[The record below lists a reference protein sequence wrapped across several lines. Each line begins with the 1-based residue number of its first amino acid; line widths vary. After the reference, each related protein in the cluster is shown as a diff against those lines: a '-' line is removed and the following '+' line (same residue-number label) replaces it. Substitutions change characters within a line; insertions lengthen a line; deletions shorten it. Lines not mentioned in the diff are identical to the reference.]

1 MQETK
6 SQWWNRH
13 CKGQLWRA
21 SSQYPPAESLP
32 LGAVAIDWK
41 WARTVPGNTS
51 WTLLGT
57 GKFNCG
63 LAAQIM
69 LHVFLVSCGL
79 CVIMV
84 LVWSPSS
91 AHDLW
96 HKCQTNRQDYRKM
109 CHQDQTP
116 IGSHISHPLFVTM
129 GRSPPGW
136 SVATHSSTDHFWSGR
151 QAPSHRLA
159 FRICWRG
166 WRVELLVTPVSS
178 QVASSWCGGLLGLI
192 RTYPKI
198 GYPKIQCV
206 IISFCVIFGQIMTNP
221 DPLSSLVKS
230 L

>member
-1 MQETK
+1 MPETK

-96 HKCQTNRQDYRKM
+96 HKCQAKPGRTTEKCVTRTKLPSA
-109 CHQDQTP
+109 P
-116 IGSHISHPLFVTM
+116 ISPILFLLRWDGHLPVGQWRHIVAPTTSGAEDRHPHIAW
-129 GRSPPGW
+129 RSE
-136 SVATHSSTDHFWSGR
+136 SV
-151 QAPSHRLA
+151 
-159 FRICWRG
+159 
-166 WRVELLVTPVSS
+166 
-178 QVASSWCGGLLGLI
+178 GGAEGLS
-192 RTYPKI
+192 
-198 GYPKIQCV
+198 C
-206 IISFCVIFGQIMTNP
+206 
-221 DPLSSLVKS
+221 
-230 L
+230 